1 MINHVQVQQSE
12 NLRVVLDK
20 TPRSGGVLNVYPLT
34 GEWSLK
40 RLAIIFGVYTT
51 YILMLLIQTF
61 FNYQWHEARPP
72 SWWVQIGYLVVW
84 SYTWALLTPTLFTFS
99 RRFPIA
105 RKHTIRN
112 IVYHFFFGIV
122 LVTIHRTVLL
132 SIAILVLEAPAPPMG
147 ESLTAKI
154 FFMLHHISDGLF
166 TYTFILAIHQA
177 FLFFRESQDR
187 EFQLQQAELQTL
199 KTQLHPHFLFNTLN
213 AIAALVYVSPPEA
226 TKTISQLSDLLR
238 FTLHN
243 NKAQE
248 VTLKEELDFLRKYLQ
263 IQQTLLQERLDVE
276 WAIDPET
283 LDALVPNMI
292 LQPLVEN
299 SIRHGVAPKEGGGR
313 IEIFSRRVND
323 QLLIEIRDDG
333 VGASAI
339 TKNGAGIGLINSR
352 TRLEHLYGEAQ
363 KFDVKTPTLGGW
375 CVTMLIPFHE
385 QTGLR

>member
-1 MINHVQVQQSE
+1 MTNQVQVEQTE
-12 NLRVVLDK
+12 NLGVVLDK
-20 TPRSGGVLNVYPLT
+20 SPRFGGLLKVYPLRH
-34 GEWSLK
+34 EWSLK
-40 RLAIIFGVYTT
+40 RLALIFGVYTT
-51 YILMLLIQTF
+51 YVLMLLIQTF
-61 FNYQWHEARPP
+61 FNYKWHEAEPP
-72 SWWVQIGYLVVW
+72 WLLEISYLAVW
-84 SYTWALLTPTLFTFS
+84 SYTWALLTPALFTFS

-105 RKHTIRN
+105 RKHTARN
-112 IVYHFFFGIV
+112 IAYHFFFGIV
-122 LVTIHRTVLL
+122 LVTVHRTILL
-132 SIAILVLEAPAPPMG
+132 SFAMLVLKAPSPIG
-147 ESLTAKI
+147 ESLSAKI
-154 FFMLHHISDGLF
+154 YFMLHHISDGLF

-177 FLFFRESQDR
+177 FLYFRESQDR

-213 AIAALVYVSPPEA
+213 AIAALVYVSPPAA

-243 NKAQE
+243 NKAHE

-299 SIRHGVAPKEGGGR
+299 SIRHGIAPKEGGGR

-333 VGASAI
+333 VGAAG
-339 TKNGAGIGLINSR
+339 TTRKANGAGIGLINSR

-363 KFDVKTPTLGGW
+363 KFDVKTPAHGGW
-375 CVTMLIPFHE
+375 SVTMIIPFRE
-385 QTGLR
+385 QPD

>member
-1 MINHVQVQQSE
+1 MQVQVQQSE
-12 NLRVVLDK
+12 NLRLVLDK
-20 TPRSGGVLNVYPLT
+20 PRLGGRLKVYPLRR
-34 GEWSLK
+34 EWSLK
-40 RLAIIFGVYTT
+40 RLALIFGVYTT
-51 YILMLLIQTF
+51 YILMLLTQTF
-61 FNYQWHEARPP
+61 FNYAWHEAQPP
-72 SWWVQIGYLVVW
+72 SWWVEISYLVVW
-84 SYTWALLTPTLFTFS
+84 SYTWALLTPALFTFS

-112 IVYHFFFGIV
+112 IAYHFFFGIL

-132 SIAILVLEAPAPPMG
+132 SFAFLVLKAEVPFG
-147 ESLTAKI
+147 ESFSAKL

-177 FLFFRESQDR
+177 FLYFRESQDR

-263 IQQTLLQERLDVE
+263 IQQTLLQERLEVE
-276 WAIDPET
+276 WVIDSET

-299 SIRHGVAPKEGGGR
+299 SIRHGIAPKEGGGR
-313 IEIFSRRVND
+313 VEIFSRRVND

-333 VGASAI
+333 LGAS
-339 TKNGAGIGLINSR
+339 TKLTNGAGIGLINSR

-363 KFDVKTPTLGGW
+363 KFDVKTPAHGGW
-375 CVTMLIPFHE
+375 CVTMLIPFRE
-385 QTGLR
+385 QAD

>member
-1 MINHVQVQQSE
+1 MQVEQRDKLGIVVG
-12 NLRVVLDK
+12 NAPHFGGLLRA
-20 TPRSGGVLNVYPLT
+20 YPLRR
-34 GEWSLK
+34 EWSLK
-40 RLAIIFGVYTT
+40 RLALIFGVYTT
-51 YILMLLIQTF
+51 YVVMLLIQSF
-61 FNYQWHEARPP
+61 FNYKWRGAEPP
-72 SWWVQIGYLVVW
+72 WAWEISYLTVW
-84 SYTWALLTPTLFTFS
+84 SYTWALLTPPLFTFS

-105 RKHTIRN
+105 GKHTVRN
-112 IVYHFFFGIV
+112 IAYHFFFGIV
-122 LVTIHRTVLL
+122 LVTIHRTILL
-132 SIAILVLEAPAPPMG
+132 SFAILILKVPAPIG
-147 ESLTAKI
+147 ESLSAKLY
-154 FFMLHHISDGLF
+154 FMLHHISDGLF
-166 TYTFILAIHQA
+166 TYAFILAIHQA
-177 FLFFRESQDR
+177 FMYFRESKDR

-213 AIAALVYVSPPEA
+213 AISALVYVSPPEA

-276 WAIDPET
+276 WTIDPET

-299 SIRHGVAPKEGGGR
+299 SIRHGIAPKEGGGC
-313 IEIFSRRVND
+313 IEIFSHRVND

-333 VGASAI
+333 VGAAGGVNNR
-339 TKNGAGIGLINSR
+339 NGTGIGLFNSR

-363 KFDVKTPTLGGW
+363 KFDVNTPLHGGW
-375 CVTMLIPFHE
+375 CVTMLIPFRE
-385 QTGLR
+385 QSG

>member
-1 MINHVQVQQSE
+1 VQLEQSE

-20 TPRSGGVLNVYPLT
+20 TPRFGGLLRVHALRR
-34 GEWSLK
+34 EWSLK
-40 RLAIIFGVYTT
+40 RLALIFSVYTT
-51 YILMLLIQTF
+51 YVLMLLIQTF
-61 FNYQWHEARPP
+61 FNYKWHEAEPP
-72 SWWVQIGYLVVW
+72 WLLEISYLAVW
-84 SYTWALLTPTLFTFS
+84 SYTWALLTPALFAFS
-99 RRFPIA
+99 GRFPIA
-105 RKHTIRN
+105 RKHTVRN
-112 IVYHFFFGIV
+112 IAYHFFFGIV
-122 LVTIHRTVLL
+122 LVTVHRTILL
-132 SIAILVLEAPAPPMG
+132 SFANLVLEAPAPFG
-147 ESLTAKI
+147 ESLSAKI

-177 FLFFRESQDR
+177 FLYFRESQDR

-283 LDALVPNMI
+283 LDARVPNMI

-299 SIRHGVAPKEGGGR
+299 SIRHGIAPKESGGR

-333 VGASAI
+333 VGAAGAA
-339 TKNGAGIGLINSR
+339 KKQNGAGIGLMNSR
-352 TRLEHLYGEAQ
+352 TRLKHLYREAQ
-363 KFDVKTPTLGGW
+363 KFDVKTPAHGGW
-375 CVTMLIPFHE
+375 CVTMLIPFRE
-385 QTGLR
+385 ERD

>member
-1 MINHVQVQQSE
+1 MTVQVQVQQSE

-20 TPRSGGVLNVYPLT
+20 TPRFGGLLKAHPLR

-40 RLAIIFGVYTT
+40 RLALIFGVYTT
-51 YILMLLIQTF
+51 YVLMLLIQTF
-61 FNYQWHEARPP
+61 FNYKWHEARPP
-72 SWWVQIGYLVVW
+72 SWWVQISYLVVW
-84 SYTWALLTPTLFTFS
+84 SYTWALLTPALFTFS
-99 RRFPIA
+99 SRFPIA

-132 SIAILVLEAPAPPMG
+132 STAFLVLEAPAPVG
-147 ESLTAKI
+147 ESLTAKL

-177 FLFFRESQDR
+177 FLYFRESQDR

-243 NKAQE
+243 NKTQE

-263 IQQTLLQERLDVE
+263 IQQTLLQERLDVD

-299 SIRHGVAPKEGGGR
+299 SIRHGIAPKEGGGR

-323 QLLIEIRDDG
+323 QLLLEIRDDG
-333 VGASAI
+333 VGTDGV

-363 KFDVKTPTLGGW
+363 KFDVKTPAHGGW
-375 CVTMLIPFHE
+375 CVTMLIPFRE
-385 QTGLR
+385 QT

>member
-1 MINHVQVQQSE
+1 VEQRE
-12 NLRVVLDK
+12 NLRIAFDK
-20 TPRSGGVLNVYPLT
+20 TPRLSGLLKVYPLRR
-34 GEWSLK
+34 EWSLK

-51 YILMLLIQTF
+51 YVLMLLIQTF
-61 FNYQWHEARPP
+61 FNYKWRGAQPP
-72 SWWVQIGYLVVW
+72 WALEISYLAVW
-84 SYTWALLTPTLFTFS
+84 SYTWALLTPLLFTFS
-99 RRFPIA
+99 RRYPIA

-122 LVTIHRTVLL
+122 LVTIHRTILL
-132 SIAILVLEAPAPPMG
+132 SFAILILEAPAPPIG
-147 ESLTAKI
+147 DSLSAKL

-177 FLFFRESQDR
+177 FLYFRESQDR

-213 AIAALVYVSPPEA
+213 AIAALVYVSPPAA
-226 TKTISQLSDLLR
+226 TRTISQLSDLLR

-243 NKAQE
+243 NKTQE

-263 IQQTLLQERLDVE
+263 IQQTLLQERLDVD

-299 SIRHGVAPKEGGGR
+299 SIRHGIAPKEGGGR

-323 QLLIEIRDDG
+323 QLLLEIRDDG
-333 VGASAI
+333 VGAPSI
-339 TKNGAGIGLINSR
+339 TKKGAGIGLTNSR

-363 KFDVKTPTLGGW
+363 KFDVKTPAHGGW
-375 CVTMLIPFHE
+375 CVTMLIPFRE
-385 QTGLR
+385 PD

>member
-1 MINHVQVQQSE
+1 MQQSE

-20 TPRSGGVLNVYPLT
+20 PRFSGLLKVYPLR

-51 YILMLLIQTF
+51 YVLMLLIQTF
-61 FNYQWHEARPP
+61 FNYKWRGAQPP
-72 SWWVQIGYLVVW
+72 WTLEISYLAVW
-84 SYTWALLTPTLFTFS
+84 SYTWALLTPALFTFS

-132 SIAILVLEAPAPPMG
+132 SFAILILEAPTPPIG
-147 ESLTAKI
+147 ESLSAKL

-177 FLFFRESQDR
+177 FLYFRESQDR

-263 IQQTLLQERLDVE
+263 IQQTLLQERLDVD

-333 VGASAI
+333 VGATGV
-339 TKNGAGIGLINSR
+339 TKKENGAGIGLINSR

-363 KFDVKTPTLGGW
+363 KFDVKTPAHGGW

-385 QTGLR
+385 QPD

>member
-1 MINHVQVQQSE
+1 MEHSE
-12 NLRVVLDK
+12 NLRFVRDK
-20 TPRSGGVLNVYPLT
+20 TPRAGGLLNVYPLRR
-34 GEWSLK
+34 EWSLK
-40 RLAIIFGVYTT
+40 RLALIFGVYTA
-51 YILMLLIQTF
+51 YVLMLLIQSF
-61 FNYQWHEARPP
+61 FNYKWREARPP
-72 SWWVQIGYLVVW
+72 YWSVEISYLAVW
-84 SYTWALLTPTLFTFS
+84 SYAWALLTPVLFTFS

-112 IVYHFFFGIV
+112 ISYHFFFGIV

-132 SIAILVLEAPAPPMG
+132 SFAIVILQVPVPIG
-147 ESLTAKI
+147 ESFSARL

-177 FLFFRESQDR
+177 FLYFRESQDR

-248 VTLKEELDFLRKYLQ
+248 VTLKEEIDFLRKYLQ
-263 IQQTLLQERLDVE
+263 IQQTLLQERLEVE
-276 WAIDPET
+276 WVIDPET

-299 SIRHGVAPKEGGGR
+299 SIRHGIAPKEGGGR

-333 VGASAI
+333 VGAGDAAKKE
-339 TKNGAGIGLINSR
+339 TGAGIGLMNSR

-363 KFDVKTPTLGGW
+363 KFDVKTGAHGGW
-375 CVTMLIPFHE
+375 CVTMLIPFRE
-385 QTGLR
+385 QPD